1 MATDDFRRLMRGYVD
16 VAELFH
22 AFRLVIKLWQ
32 RIAEEEIDRE
42 FESGVLAFHDGSDV
56 SAVVAFARKERRK
69 LVMRVTFLL
78 NIIQNDVVIERVD
91 KVVESGKMI
100 VHGGKGVNDDVA
112 DARETLKLIGD
123 LAFLYCTSLENVD
136 LLHMNLRE
144 LGQKA
149 FDGYDELKLVTI
161 PDLLQKLG
169 GHIFEN
175 CFKLV
180 PHDIDPAS
188 TTR

>member
-1 MATDDFRRLMRGYVD
+1 M
-16 VAELFH
+16 
-22 AFRLVIKLWQ
+22 
-32 RIAEEEIDRE
+32 
-42 FESGVLAFHDGSDV
+42 
-56 SAVVAFARKERRK
+56 
-69 LVMRVTFLL
+69 
-78 NIIQNDVVIERVD
+78 VIERVD

-112 DARETLKLIGD
+112 DARETLKSIGD

-136 LLHMNLRE
+136 LLHTNLRE

-161 PDLLQKLG
+161 PDSLQKLG

-175 CFKLV
+175 CSKLV